1 MIVVIVEGPS
11 DKGFIEG
18 LCERLRAKCLVLTMR
33 GNGLDKARRLL
44 GIHEGRPR
52 ILVKDLKGPP
62 EL

>member
-1 MIVVIVEGPS
+1 MMVVIVEGPS

-18 LCERLRAKCLVLTMR
+18 LCGRLGVKCLVLTMR
-33 GNGLDKARRLL
+33 GSGLGKVRRLL
-44 GIHEGRPR
+44 GTYEGRPR

>member
-1 MIVVIVEGPS
+1 M
-11 DKGFIEG
+11 KGN
-18 LCERLRAKCLVLTMR
+18 R
-33 GNGLDKARRLL
+33 LDKARRLL